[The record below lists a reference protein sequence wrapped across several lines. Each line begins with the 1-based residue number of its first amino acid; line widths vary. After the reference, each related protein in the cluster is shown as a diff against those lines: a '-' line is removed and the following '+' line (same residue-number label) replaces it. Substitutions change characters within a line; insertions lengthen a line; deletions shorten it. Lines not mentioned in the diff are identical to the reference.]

1 MESKLIFQYT
11 LKEMERG
18 QGFFDDGSLRID
30 FETTN
35 DSNPLSDLLKAMI
48 SIVQTP
54 SHLWDEEN
62 SAVIE
67 WYCESYI
74 LLIDISSADGKM
86 LNINITKTAGPFG
99 EEIETQSIN
108 EEILLT
114 DFYLIIIK
122 ELDQLIKAKGL
133 LNYIQMWKQDEFP
146 LTYFLTLKK
155 YLINWKIWIPDTV
168 DSDILESEFMM
179 ILA

>member
-1 MESKLIFQYT
+1 MANLVFQYK
-11 LKEMERG
+11 LSEQGRAH
-18 QGFFDDGSLRID
+18 GFFDDGSLKID

-35 DSNPLSDLLKAMI
+35 DSNPISDLLKAMI

-62 SAVIE
+62 VAVIE
-67 WYCESYI
+67 WYCENYI
-74 LLIDISSADGKM
+74 LLIEISSSDGEN
-86 LNINITKTAGPFG
+86 LLVNIAKSAGPFG
-99 EEIETQSIN
+99 YDVESKNIRKEM
-108 EEILLT
+108 LLS
-114 DFYLIIIK
+114 DFYLIIVQ
-122 ELDQLIKAKGL
+122 ELDRMIKAKGL
-133 LNYIQMWKQDEFP
+133 LNYIQMWQQDEFP